1 MAALYPAM
9 LSLGITILLFLFS
22 LIFKV
27 AGKLR
32 LTIPAIYFLLIST
45 VLNKWAAAN
54 ERLALAILLGLVG
67 LTLIS
72 WLFSL
77 KNTIRDRRYAKAFEA
92 DVAWQINRA
101 REKGI
106 PLDSVYFDGSGNM
119 RYKDTNEHV
128 T

>member
-1 MAALYPAM
+1 M
-9 LSLGITILLFLFS
+9 LSFGITILLFLLS

-32 LTIPAIYFLLIST
+32 LTMPVIYFLLIST

-54 ERLALAILLGLVG
+54 EKLSLAILLGLIG

-77 KNTIRDRRYAKAFEA
+77 KNVISDRRYARALEA

-101 REKGI
+101 REGRKT
-106 PLDSVYFDGSGNM
+106 PFDYTCDLLPADLNRFKQVGGS
-119 RYKDTNEHV
+119 K
-128 T
+128 

>member
-1 MAALYPAM
+1 MTTLYVTM
-9 LSLGITILLFLFS
+9 LSFGITILLFLLS

-32 LTIPAIYFLLIST
+32 LTMPVIYFLLIST

-54 ERLALAILLGLVG
+54 EKLSLAILFGLVG

-77 KNTIRDRRYAKAFEA
+77 KNVISDRRYARALEA
-92 DVAWQINRA
+92 DIAWQINRA
-101 REKGI
+101 RERGI